1 MKKKILFTIGMALL
15 SATAL
20 AVPSDLGPPITGG
33 LAGDAS
39 TTEVRV
45 TANVVQGIAVNEAS
59 PIDFGNLARGMYT
72 GEVSQNIPGAIK
84 IKGAA
89 NDQVNV
95 KVDKT
100 QLDLLW
106 TGANGTVDP
115 TGAAAT
121 KTSIT
126 EVNVYGLTTTDKVYT
141 LDAAGN
147 ARQTLTAS
155 FTAGTGEAA
164 NLGSKQKLG
173 SYVGSI
179 LVTATKKAG
188 A

>member
-33 LAGDAS
+33 LTGDAS

-89 NDQVNV
+89 SDVVNV
-95 KVDKT
+95 KVDRT

-106 TGANGTVDP
+106 TGANGTVDTVTDAAKTTI
-115 TGAAAT
+115 TG
-121 KTSIT
+121 
-126 EVNVYGLTTTDKVYT
+126 VNVHGLSTTDTAYT

-147 ARQTLTAS
+147 ARQSLTAS
-155 FTAGTGEAA
+155 FTAGTGATD

-179 LVTATKKAG
+179 LVTATKKSAS
-188 A
+188 